1 VVERGAA
8 GVVEVVFG
16 GARCLLAYVGMVC
29 LPSTMLCSW
38 NERMNHFEVAGN
50 IPNSRTICNESI
62 ARPLV
67 LIPASFVAVNLLVE
81 GMVDNVEFMR
91 TDAYDR
97 P

>member
-1 VVERGAA
+1 
-8 GVVEVVFG
+8 
-16 GARCLLAYVGMVC
+16 
-29 LPSTMLCSW
+29 
-38 NERMNHFEVAGN
+38 MNHFEVAEN